1 LQSIEL
7 ILSYLLSLVRLSMN
21 TQCPVNRL
29 PPELLSHIMHHA
41 SLHPGAGGSGEIWRP
56 RIHSLHVSRTVSHVC
71 HYWRDV
77 ALSTA
82 NLWSTIGSRL
92 PWVAIPMFIERSG
105 TAPLDVEVETRLTMS
120 HSGSLLRTLQAHGS
134 RIQSLHCVIM
144 DMKDPSFLKLLAFR
158 PQRLQTLSIICDTG
172 TRFRRPDPEPGPF
185 LFEDY
190 APRLSQLSLHYVH
203 TLPSNRFESL
213 TRLCLVDALVYD
225 ESSLLTFLSYSVR
238 LEDLVLVGIQFSL
251 PTANIANN
259 DAQPLALRHLRKLAF
274 AVNAPSFVMSILSR
288 LALPSHLALYLSSI
302 WAGGLPVLPPLG
314 LLDPVTK
321 LKIEI
326 LAQNVKSFTAAG
338 PSSALRVTQARKLVG
353 DRERHGPTALL
364 DMAPIPMSNITE
376 LWIDIQGR
384 GIGAGSIRERLRSMS
399 SLTTIIGDKRVLD
412 IVCKVMFIAATNA
425 SAQYGSLCPA
435 LRGLHCIKGLPDL
448 SILTE
453 FAKSRDQCGFR
464 LRCLTVEGV
473 SADDS
478 ARLRESSL
486 SRHIDSLE
494 VRGSTPTTTMELPTM
509 CTDEMHRYWE
519 W

>member
-1 LQSIEL
+1 
-7 ILSYLLSLVRLSMN
+7 MN

-41 SLHPGAGGSGEIWRP
+41 SLRPGAGGSGGIWRP
-56 RIHSLHVSRTVSHVC
+56 RVHSLHVSRTVSHVC

-82 NLWSTIGSRL
+82 NLWSTVGSRL
-92 PWVAIPMFIERSG
+92 PSVAIPMFIERSG
-105 TAPLDVEVETRLTMS
+105 AAPLDVEVETRLTTS
-120 HSGSLLRTLQAHGS
+120 HSGSQPLLRTLRAHGS

-144 DMKDPSFLKLLAFR
+144 DMKDPSFLELLAIR
-158 PQRLQTLSIICDTG
+158 PQRLQTLSIICDT
-172 TRFRRPDPEPGPF
+172 RFRRSDPEPGPF

-190 APRLSQLSLHYVH
+190 APHLSQLSLHYVH

-225 ESSLLTFLSYSVR
+225 ESSLVTFLSYSVR
-238 LEDLVLVGIQFSL
+238 LEDLVLVGINFSL
-251 PTANIANN
+251 PTANIDNN
-259 DAQPLALRHLRKLAF
+259 EAQPLALRHLRKLAF
-274 AVNAPSFVMSILSR
+274 AMNAPSFVVSILSQ
-288 LALPSHLALYLSSI
+288 LALPSHLALYLPSI
-302 WAGGLPVLPPLG
+302 WDGGLPVLPPLG

-338 PSSALRVTQARKLVG
+338 SSSALRVTQARKLVG
-353 DRERHGPTALL
+353 DRERHVPTALL

-384 GIGAGSIRERLRSMS
+384 GIDAGSIRDRLRSMP

-412 IVCKVMFIAATNA
+412 IVCKVMFVAATNA

-448 SILTE
+448 SLLTE
-453 FAKSRDQCGFR
+453 FAKSRDQYGFR

-486 SRHIDSLE
+486 HHIDLLE
-494 VRGSTPTTTMELPTM
+494 VRGSTSIATMELPTM
-509 CTDEMHRYWE
+509 CTDETHQCWE